1 MIIYIHGFGS
11 SGEASKAKL
20 LRAYCHKEKI
30 RFIAPS
36 LPSIPDLAI
45 KTLSELIESYMEH
58 EPVHLIGA
66 SLGGYYALYLGDKY
80 NLKAVLINPAVNAP
94 ETLERAI
101 GHGVNYYD
109 NSSYEWNEGHL
120 EMLESY
126 EIEEPNLEN
135 LLVLLQKGD
144 EVLDYEEALEVLEG
158 AKMIVEE
165 GGTHSFEGLERHM
178 EEIKRFLGVALKL

>member
-20 LRAYCHKEKI
+20 LRAYCQEEGIH
-30 RFIAPS
+30 FIAPS
-36 LPSIPDLAI
+36 LPTIPDLAI
-45 KTLSELIESYMEH
+45 KTLSELIESYQ
-58 EPVHLIGA
+58 EPVYLMGS
-66 SLGGYYALYLGDKY
+66 SLGGYYALYLSDKY
-80 NLKAVLINPAVNAP
+80 NLKAVLINPAINAP

-109 NSSYEWNEGHL
+109 NSTYEWNESHL

-144 EVLDYEEALEVLEG
+144 EVLDYEEAFDVLEG
-158 AKMIVEE
+158 AKMVVEE
-165 GGTHSFEGLERHM
+165 GGTHSFEGLERHF
-178 EEIKRFLGVALKL
+178 ETIRRFFGVALKL

>member
-20 LRAYCHKEKI
+20 LRAYCQKEGI

-36 LPSIPDLAI
+36 LPTIPDLAI
-45 KTLSELIESYMEH
+45 QTLSELIESYQ
-58 EPVHLIGA
+58 EPVYLMGS
-66 SLGGYYALYLGDKY
+66 SLGGYYALYLSDKY
-80 NLKAVLINPAVNAP
+80 NLKAVLINPAVNASD
-94 ETLERAI
+94 TLQRAI

-109 NSSYEWNEGHL
+109 NSTYEWNASHL

-135 LLVLLQKGD
+135 ILLLLQKGD
-144 EVLDYEEALEVLEG
+144 EVLDYEEALDFLEG

-165 GGTHSFEGLERHM
+165 GGNHSFEGLDRHL
-178 EEIKRFLGVALKL
+178 ENIKRFFGVALKL

>member
-20 LRAYCHKEKI
+20 LRAYCQENKI

-36 LPSIPDLAI
+36 LPTTPDLAI
-45 KTLSELIESYMEH
+45 KTLSELIESYQDN
-58 EPVHLIGA
+58 EPVYLMGS
-66 SLGGYYALYLGDKY
+66 SLGGYYALYLSDKY

-109 NSSYEWNEGHL
+109 NSTYEWNASHL

-144 EVLDYEEALEVLEG
+144 EVLDYEEAFDFLEG
-158 AKMIVEE
+158 AKMVVEE
-165 GGTHSFEGLERHM
+165 GGTHSFEGLERHL
-178 EEIKRFLGVALKL
+178 ESIKRFFGVALKL

>member
-11 SGEASKAKL
+11 SGEATKAQAF
-20 LRAYCHKEKI
+20 RNYCQEKGI
-30 RFIAPS
+30 RYIAPS
-36 LPSIPDLAI
+36 LPFIPSLAI
-45 KTLSELIESYMEH
+45 NTLSELIESYLEN
-58 EPVHLIGA
+58 ESVHLIGA
-66 SLGGYYALYLGDKY
+66 SLGGYYSLYLSDKY

-109 NSSYEWNEGHL
+109 NSSYEWNESHL

-158 AKMIVEE
+158 TKMVVEE
-165 GGTHSFEGLERHM
+165 GGTHSFEGLERHI
-178 EEIKRFLGVALKL
+178 EEIKRFFGVALKL

>member
-20 LRAYCHKEKI
+20 LRAYCHEKGI

-36 LPSIPDLAI
+36 LPTIPDLAI
-45 KTLSELIESYMEH
+45 KTLSELIESYQ
-58 EPVHLIGA
+58 EPVYLMGS
-66 SLGGYYALYLGDKY
+66 SLGGYYALYLSDKY

-109 NSSYEWNEGHL
+109 NSAYEWNETHL
-120 EMLESY
+120 GMLESY

-144 EVLDYEEALEVLEG
+144 EVLDYEEALDFLEG
-158 AKMIVEE
+158 AKMVVEE
-165 GGTHSFEGLERHM
+165 GGTHSFEGLERHF
-178 EEIKRFLGVALKL
+178 ETIQRFFDVALKL

>member
-20 LRAYCHKEKI
+20 LRAYCQEEGI

-36 LPSIPDLAI
+36 LPTIPDLAI
-45 KTLSELIESYMEH
+45 KTLSELIESYQ
-58 EPVHLIGA
+58 EPVYLMGS
-66 SLGGYYALYLGDKY
+66 SLGGYYALYLSDKY
-80 NLKAVLINPAVNAP
+80 NLKAVLINPAINAP

-109 NSSYEWNEGHL
+109 NSAYEWNASHL

-144 EVLDYEEALEVLEG
+144 EVLDYEEAFDVLEG
-158 AKMIVEE
+158 AKMVVEE
-165 GGTHSFEGLERHM
+165 GGTHSFEGLERHF
-178 EEIKRFLGVALKL
+178 ESIKRFFGVALKL

>member
-20 LRAYCHKEKI
+20 LRAYCHENNI

-36 LPSIPDLAI
+36 LPSIPDLALN
-45 KTLSELIESYMEH
+45 TLSELIESYQDN
-58 EPVHLIGA
+58 EPVYLMGS
-66 SLGGYYALYLGDKY
+66 SLGGYYALYLSDKY

-109 NSSYEWNEGHL
+109 NSSYEWNESHL

-144 EVLDYEEALEVLEG
+144 EVLDYEEALDFLDG
-158 AKMIVEE
+158 AKMVVEE

-178 EEIKRFLGVALKL
+178 QSIKRFLGVALRL

>member
-11 SGEASKAKL
+11 SGEAIKAKL
-20 LRAYCHKEKI
+20 LRAYCHENKI
-30 RFIAPS
+30 PFIAPS
-36 LPSIPDLAI
+36 LPTIPDLAI
-45 KTLSELIESYMEH
+45 NTLSELIESYQ
-58 EPVHLIGA
+58 EPVYLMGS
-66 SLGGYYALYLGDKY
+66 SLGGYYALYLSDKY

-94 ETLERAI
+94 ETLQQAL

-109 NSSYEWNEGHL
+109 NSAYEWNASHL

-135 LLVLLQKGD
+135 LFVLLQKGD
-144 EVLDYEEALEVLEG
+144 EVLDYEEALDVLEG

-165 GGTHSFEGLERHM
+165 GGNHSFEGLDRH
-178 EEIKRFLGVALKL
+178 ISPIQRFFGVALKL